1 MIEPISR
8 HNGRSLLLNRKGFL
22 NNWKVLSLKTSLL
35 VLSTA
40 AILAPGLS
48 VKAEII
54 MGIIENYSPQN
65 RQATISLGKQDGV
78 GKYDRGKIKLTSLDS
93 PDVKFIGAN
102 IVVISVDQNSAVVEV
117 REAPG
122 VPVPIQAGAEV
133 TLDTDSGIARREE
146 EAKIIAS
153 QQAEAAQR
161 QQQLEAARAEKARR
175 QQELE
180 AAREAEIRRQQEIE
194 AQRIAAAQR
203 QQELEAAH
211 TDTEEARRQQ
221 EIEAQR
227 LEAERQAAVRRQEE
241 LESAKAS
248 IPPQIRPQ
256 RDSEQQTADLGE
268 AKNLWRGQTAEVD
281 SANADDL
288 PLDYLQAYTNAR
300 EQPSPETHYRF
311 AEVLINYEISDQALT
326 WLDET
331 KQRFPATTAVNN
343 LYRAVALI
351 QQGEI
356 EAGQNIL
363 EASNLPDDQLTDEFK
378 SYLYTNQGQW
388 SEVFALSETKEQD
401 SAVIYN
407 NRLIALYC
415 TKPFTFERE
424 TDLSPTV
431 CPFGSSSPQPVAKDE
446 DLDDE
451 EAAERA
457 EAESNRNRETLRQ
470 MGEKAIAAHPQD
482 PYILN
487 TLGFIALQ
495 SEDYQLAY
503 EHYQELAILLDEY
516 ESTPPRLELLK
527 ANAIKYVN
535 NYNQNYEFLAA
546 NGEDLESLRSRQNS
560 LSDAILIGG
569 AGSLITTALTNDISP
584 VGIVGGLL
592 STFLRF
598 NQSKSRSKGISE
610 ETNSIA
616 DQMHQTFTK
625 DIDLLSTPPSLEAKS
640 LLNLS
645 LTPPNTD
652 LDSSKVEENSPEI
665 DQKLRQFDDFWE
677 KN

>member
-203 QQELEAAH
+203 QQELEAAR
-211 TDTEEARRQQ
+211 TEEARRQQ

-268 AKNLWRGQTAEVD
+268 AKDLWRGQTG
-281 SANADDL
+281 
-288 PLDYLQAYTNAR
+288 LQK
-300 EQPSPETHYRF
+300 F
-311 AEVLINYEISDQALT
+311 
-326 WLDET
+326 
-331 KQRFPATTAVNN
+331 
-343 LYRAVALI
+343 
-351 QQGEI
+351 
-356 EAGQNIL
+356 
-363 EASNLPDDQLTDEFK
+363 
-378 SYLYTNQGQW
+378 
-388 SEVFALSETKEQD
+388 
-401 SAVIYN
+401 
-407 NRLIALYC
+407 
-415 TKPFTFERE
+415 
-424 TDLSPTV
+424 
-431 CPFGSSSPQPVAKDE
+431 
-446 DLDDE
+446 
-451 EAAERA
+451 
-457 EAESNRNRETLRQ
+457 
-470 MGEKAIAAHPQD
+470 
-482 PYILN
+482 
-487 TLGFIALQ
+487 
-495 SEDYQLAY
+495 
-503 EHYQELAILLDEY
+503 
-516 ESTPPRLELLK
+516 
-527 ANAIKYVN
+527 
-535 NYNQNYEFLAA
+535 
-546 NGEDLESLRSRQNS
+546 
-560 LSDAILIGG
+560 
-569 AGSLITTALTNDISP
+569 
-584 VGIVGGLL
+584 
-592 STFLRF
+592 
-598 NQSKSRSKGISE
+598 
-610 ETNSIA
+610 
-616 DQMHQTFTK
+616 
-625 DIDLLSTPPSLEAKS
+625 
-640 LLNLS
+640 
-645 LTPPNTD
+645 
-652 LDSSKVEENSPEI
+652 
-665 DQKLRQFDDFWE
+665 
-677 KN
+677 

>member
-1 MIEPISR
+1 
-8 HNGRSLLLNRKGFL
+8 
-22 NNWKVLSLKTSLL
+22 
-35 VLSTA
+35 
-40 AILAPGLS
+40 
-48 VKAEII
+48 
-54 MGIIENYSPQN
+54 
-65 RQATISLGKQDGV
+65 
-78 GKYDRGKIKLTSLDS
+78 
-93 PDVKFIGAN
+93 
-102 IVVISVDQNSAVVEV
+102 
-117 REAPG
+117 
-122 VPVPIQAGAEV
+122 
-133 TLDTDSGIARREE
+133 
-146 EAKIIAS
+146 
-153 QQAEAAQR
+153 
-161 QQQLEAARAEKARR
+161 
-175 QQELE
+175 
-180 AAREAEIRRQQEIE
+180 
-194 AQRIAAAQR
+194 
-203 QQELEAAH
+203 
-211 TDTEEARRQQ
+211 
-221 EIEAQR
+221 
-227 LEAERQAAVRRQEE
+227 
-241 LESAKAS
+241 
-248 IPPQIRPQ
+248 
-256 RDSEQQTADLGE
+256 
-268 AKNLWRGQTAEVD
+268 
-281 SANADDL
+281 
-288 PLDYLQAYTNAR
+288 
-300 EQPSPETHYRF
+300 
-311 AEVLINYEISDQALT
+311 
-326 WLDET
+326 
-331 KQRFPATTAVNN
+331 
-343 LYRAVALI
+343 VALI

-616 DQMHQTFTK
+616 GT
-625 DIDLLSTPPSLEAKS
+625 L
-640 LLNLS
+640 
-645 LTPPNTD
+645 
-652 LDSSKVEENSPEI
+652 V
-665 DQKLRQFDDFWE
+665 KLRKILLKLTRNCVSLMTSGRKIKSF
-677 KN
+677 NITTRA

>member
-122 VPVPIQAGAEV
+122 VPVPIQPGAEV

-203 QQELEAAH
+203 QQELEAAR
-211 TDTEEARRQQ
+211 TEEARRQQ